1 MTPNGEWGPGEWA
14 GCLCAV
20 ATVSPSGN
28 QALSRSQCPSA
39 FQERGSEHIGRKR
52 MHGRG
57 EEGQNQGTG
66 DRVALD
72 RERRRGW
79 ARGLDREKP
88 RKLEVGKTP

>member
-1 MTPNGEWGPGEWA
+1 
-14 GCLCAV
+14 
-20 ATVSPSGN
+20 
-28 QALSRSQCPSA
+28 
-39 FQERGSEHIGRKR
+39 

-57 EEGQNQGTG
+57 REGQNQGTG